1 MRYSSSQIIFTL
13 WGGVCCSNKSDL
25 IAPSVG
31 MLKERKMEVWLD
43 LLDAF
48 EANEEAL
55 IFMMW

>member
-13 WGGVCCSNKSDL
+13 WGGVWCSNKSDL
-25 IAPSVG
+25 IAP